1 MRVCWVG
8 VLDEIAAPHPHTV
21 TQALEPGSSVVKSLT
36 TKDSFHGA
44 DAPWLDAGSSPA

>member
-1 MRVCWVG
+1 MRVREVG
-8 VLDEIAAPHPHTV
+8 VLDEIAPHPHTV
-21 TQALEPGSSVVKSLT
+21 TPAPEPGSRVVKSLT